1 MNLVLSLSLNLGI
14 ILVKFPLYC
23 FFEENLSSMPLG
35 IPQKKKKKGGVCG
48 TLLGGTWLPYGDCG
62 SIDSKHPFTG
72 TFRKDN
78 SICNSRVENHYFLK
92 KWEVV
97 SC

>member
-35 IPQKKKKKGGVCG
+35 IPQKKKKGVCVELCWVELG
-48 TLLGGTWLPYGDCG
+48 SLMVIVALLTVSILLLEHLGKITAFATL
-62 SIDSKHPFTG
+62 
-72 TFRKDN
+72 
-78 SICNSRVENHYFLK
+78 ELK
-92 KWEVV
+92 ITISLK
-97 SC
+97 SGK